1 MIFEVNHDHFSLYGN
16 YIASF
21 RSRSTNQ
28 KLIPCKF
35 LLFLIFWLKNHMWY
49 IVNKLQSFD
58 NKYW

>member
-49 IVNKLQSFD
+49 IV
-58 NKYW
+58 

>member
-28 KLIPCKF
+28 KL
-35 LLFLIFWLKNHMWY
+35 LFHANLYCFWY
-49 IVNKLQSFD
+49 FD
-58 NKYW
+58 WKITCG